1 MSVVKAGFVGN
12 PAFFRLSCLDF
23 RKILGKDLGMRALLL
38 SLLISVPT
46 WAVTVITESVGQV
59 ADHVV
64 TSREVQICTVI
75 DNILFPSKGKNGG
88 LVETRP
94 EQTEFRNYVTSV
106 LLESVISMEAESF
119 NVGVVSD
126 KELAEALT
134 KIEKATAGKSYWS
147 QLDVSPV
154 ELKKFANRKLVA
166 KSFMAFK
173 TTSMVGIIT
182 DQEAQAY
189 YDKNRVKFGSTPFAG
204 FKENIKTFLAQQQME
219 ERLRGWF
226 EVIKRKYKVRNFI

>member
-23 RKILGKDLGMRALLL
+23 RKILGEDLGMRALLL

-46 WAVTVITESVGQV
+46 WAATVITESVGQV
-59 ADHVV
+59 ANHVV

-75 DNILFPSKGKNGG
+75 DNILFPSKGKSG
-88 LVETRP
+88 LVEVRP
-94 EQTEFRNYVTSV
+94 EQAEFRNHVTSV
-106 LLESVISMEAESF
+106 LLESVIAMEAESF

-126 KELAEALT
+126 KDLAEALA
-134 KIEKATAGKSYWS
+134 KIEKATAGKSYWG
-147 QLDVSPV
+147 QLDVSPT
-154 ELKKFANRKLVA
+154 ELKVFANRKLVA

-173 TTSMVGIIT
+173 TASMVGIIT

-219 ERLRGWF
+219 ERLRTWF